1 MKYCSNCVTRFNDG
15 DSFCQ
20 NCGAPFSPA
29 LGVNVNQGAQVYSE
43 PKDYNLFTAWI
54 SMWKRAFDFK
64 GRSRRK
70 ELWLAILANIL
81 FSFGI
86 IIISVLLTGLI
97 LNVTDDTSIIG
108 VLLTMTIPIAIFTIY
123 WIAAFI
129 PGLSLAV
136 RRLHD
141 TDQSGK
147 FLLVAL
153 LGIIPI
159 VGWIVNIILLVN
171 FCTEGDLRTNKYGP
185 SPK

>member
-1 MKYCSNCVTRFNDG
+1 MKYCSKCGTRFNDG

-70 ELWLAILANIL
+70 EYWLAAIANALFYSLAVFIIFILGIMITGTTNSGGSALPYIVL
-81 FSFGI
+81 AFS
-86 IIISVLLTGLI
+86 
-97 LNVTDDTSIIG
+97 
-108 VLLTMTIPIAIFTIY
+108 TIY
-123 WIAAFI
+123 ILAAFI

-141 TDQSGK
+141 TNQSGK

-171 FCTEGDLRTNKYGP
+171 FCTEGDLRTNKDGP

>member
-1 MKYCSNCVTRFNDG
+1 MKYCSKCGTRFNDG

-70 ELWLAILANIL
+70 EYWLAAIANALFYSLAVSIIFILGIMITGATNSGGSALSYIVFAFSTIYILAAL
-81 FSFGI
+81 
-86 IIISVLLTGLI
+86 
-97 LNVTDDTSIIG
+97 
-108 VLLTMTIPIAIFTIY
+108 
-123 WIAAFI
+123 I

-141 TDQSGK
+141 TNRSGWWI
-147 FLLVAL
+147 FIALIPLIGAISLLV
-153 LGIIPI
+153 
-159 VGWIVNIILLVN
+159 
-171 FCTEGDLRTNKYGP
+171 FYCTEGDLRPNKYGP

>member
-1 MKYCSNCVTRFNDG
+1 MKYCSKCGTRFSDG

-70 ELWLAILANIL
+70 EYWLAAIANALFYSLAVFIIFILGIMITGTTNSEGSALPYIVL
-81 FSFGI
+81 AFS
-86 IIISVLLTGLI
+86 
-97 LNVTDDTSIIG
+97 
-108 VLLTMTIPIAIFTIY
+108 TIY
-123 WIAAFI
+123 ILAAFI

>member
-1 MKYCSNCVTRFNDG
+1 MKYCSKCGTRFNDG
-15 DSFCQ
+15 DNFCQ
-20 NCGAPFSPA
+20 NCGAPFSPS

-81 FSFGI
+81 FTFGAMM
-86 IIISVLLTGLI
+86 VNDLLTSLI
-97 LNVTDDTSIIG
+97 SSVTGDTSIISFMSSI
-108 VLLTMTIPIAIFTIY
+108 LSPIFTIY
-123 WIAAFI
+123 GLAAFI
-129 PGLSLAV
+129 AGLSLEV

-141 TDQSGK
+141 TNRSGWWI
-147 FLLVAL
+147 FIALIPLIGAISLLV
-153 LGIIPI
+153 
-159 VGWIVNIILLVN
+159 
-171 FCTEGDLRTNKYGP
+171 FYCTEGDLGPNKYGP

>member
-1 MKYCSNCVTRFNDG
+1 MKYCSNCGTRFNDG

-43 PKDYNLFTAWI
+43 PKDYNLFTAWV

-70 ELWLAILANIL
+70 EYWLAALANALFYSLAVFIIFIL
-81 FSFGI
+81 GIMITGTTNSGGSALPYIVFAFS
-86 IIISVLLTGLI
+86 
-97 LNVTDDTSIIG
+97 
-108 VLLTMTIPIAIFTIY
+108 TIY
-123 WIAAFI
+123 ILAAFI

>member
-1 MKYCSNCVTRFNDG
+1 MKYCSKCGTRFSDG

-70 ELWLAILANIL
+70 EYWLAAIANALFYFLAVSIIFILGIMITGATNSGGSALPYIVFAFSTIYILAAL
-81 FSFGI
+81 
-86 IIISVLLTGLI
+86 
-97 LNVTDDTSIIG
+97 
-108 VLLTMTIPIAIFTIY
+108 
-123 WIAAFI
+123 I

-141 TDQSGK
+141 TNQSGK
-147 FLLVAL
+147 FLFVAL

-159 VGWIVNIILLVN
+159 VGWIANIILLVN
-171 FCTEGDLRTNKYGP
+171 FCTEGDLRPNKYGP

>member
-1 MKYCSNCVTRFNDG
+1 MKYCSKCGTRFNDG

-70 ELWLAILANIL
+70 EYWLAAIANALFYFLAVSIIFILGIMITGATNSGGNALPYIVLAFSTIYILAAL
-81 FSFGI
+81 
-86 IIISVLLTGLI
+86 
-97 LNVTDDTSIIG
+97 
-108 VLLTMTIPIAIFTIY
+108 
-123 WIAAFI
+123 I

-141 TDQSGK
+141 TNQSGK
-147 FLLVAL
+147 FLFVAL

-159 VGWIVNIILLVN
+159 VGWIANIILLVN
-171 FCTEGDLRTNKYGP
+171 FCTEGDLRPNKYGP

>member
-1 MKYCSNCVTRFNDG
+1 MKYCSKFGTRFSDG

-29 LGVNVNQGAQVYSE
+29 LGVNVNQCAQVYSE

-70 ELWLAILANIL
+70 EYWLAAIANALFYSLAVSIIFILGIMITGATNSGGSALPYIVFAFSTIYILAAL
-81 FSFGI
+81 
-86 IIISVLLTGLI
+86 
-97 LNVTDDTSIIG
+97 
-108 VLLTMTIPIAIFTIY
+108 
-123 WIAAFI
+123 I

-141 TDQSGK
+141 TNQSGK
-147 FLLVAL
+147 FLFVAL

-159 VGWIVNIILLVN
+159 VGWIANIILLVN
-171 FCTEGDLRTNKYGP
+171 FCTEGDLRPNKYGP

>member
-1 MKYCSNCVTRFNDG
+1 MKYCSKCGTRFSDG
-15 DSFCQ
+15 DNFCQ

-70 ELWLAILANIL
+70 EYWLAAIANALFYFLAVSIIFILGIMITGATNSGGSALPYIVFAFSTIYILAAL
-81 FSFGI
+81 
-86 IIISVLLTGLI
+86 
-97 LNVTDDTSIIG
+97 
-108 VLLTMTIPIAIFTIY
+108 
-123 WIAAFI
+123 I

-141 TDQSGK
+141 TNQSGK
-147 FLLVAL
+147 FLFVAL

-159 VGWIVNIILLVN
+159 VGWIANIILLVN
-171 FCTEGDLRTNKYGP
+171 FCTEGDLRPNKYGP

>member
-1 MKYCSNCVTRFNDG
+1 MKYCSNCGTRFNDG

-70 ELWLAILANIL
+70 EYWLAAIANALFYSLAVFIIFILGIMITGTTNSGESALPYIVFA
-81 FSFGI
+81 FS
-86 IIISVLLTGLI
+86 
-97 LNVTDDTSIIG
+97 
-108 VLLTMTIPIAIFTIY
+108 TIY
-123 WIAAFI
+123 ILAAFI

>member
-1 MKYCSNCVTRFNDG
+1 MKYCSNCGTRFNDG

-43 PKDYNLFTAWI
+43 PKDYNLFTAWV

-70 ELWLAILANIL
+70 EYWLAAIANALFYSLAVFIIFILGIMITGTTNSGESALPYIVFA
-81 FSFGI
+81 FS
-86 IIISVLLTGLI
+86 
-97 LNVTDDTSIIG
+97 
-108 VLLTMTIPIAIFTIY
+108 TIY
-123 WIAAFI
+123 ILAAFI

-141 TDQSGK
+141 TNQSGK

>member
-1 MKYCSNCVTRFNDG
+1 MKYCSNCGTRFNDG

-70 ELWLAILANIL
+70 EYWLAALANALFYSLAVSIVFIL
-81 FSFGI
+81 GIMITGATNSGERALPYIVLAFS
-86 IIISVLLTGLI
+86 
-97 LNVTDDTSIIG
+97 
-108 VLLTMTIPIAIFTIY
+108 TIY
-123 WIAAFI
+123 ILAAFI

-141 TDQSGK
+141 TNQSGK

>member
-1 MKYCSNCVTRFNDG
+1 MKYCSKCGTRFNDG

-70 ELWLAILANIL
+70 EYWLAAIANALFYSLAVFIIFILGIMITGTTNSGESALPYIVFA
-81 FSFGI
+81 FS
-86 IIISVLLTGLI
+86 
-97 LNVTDDTSIIG
+97 
-108 VLLTMTIPIAIFTIY
+108 TIY
-123 WIAAFI
+123 ILAAFI

>member
-1 MKYCSNCVTRFNDG
+1 MKYCSNCGTRFNDG

-43 PKDYNLFTAWI
+43 PKDYNLFTAWV

-70 ELWLAILANIL
+70 EYWLAAIANALFYSLAVFIIFILGIMITGTTNSGESALPYIVFA
-81 FSFGI
+81 FS
-86 IIISVLLTGLI
+86 
-97 LNVTDDTSIIG
+97 
-108 VLLTMTIPIAIFTIY
+108 TIY
-123 WIAAFI
+123 ILAAFI

>member
-1 MKYCSNCVTRFNDG
+1 MKYCSKCGTRFNDG

-70 ELWLAILANIL
+70 EYWLAAIANALLYSLAVSIIFILGIMITGATNSGGSALPYIVFAFSTIYILAAL
-81 FSFGI
+81 
-86 IIISVLLTGLI
+86 
-97 LNVTDDTSIIG
+97 
-108 VLLTMTIPIAIFTIY
+108 
-123 WIAAFI
+123 I

-141 TDQSGK
+141 TNQSGK
-147 FLLVAL
+147 FLFVAL

-159 VGWIVNIILLVN
+159 VGWIANIILLVN
-171 FCTEGDLRTNKYGP
+171 FCTEGDLRPNKYGP

>member
-1 MKYCSNCVTRFNDG
+1 MKYCSKCGTRFNDG

-43 PKDYNLFTAWI
+43 PKDYNLFTAWV

-70 ELWLAILANIL
+70 EYWLAAIANALFYSLAVFIIFILGIMITGTTNSGESALPYIVFA
-81 FSFGI
+81 FS
-86 IIISVLLTGLI
+86 
-97 LNVTDDTSIIG
+97 
-108 VLLTMTIPIAIFTIY
+108 TIY
-123 WIAAFI
+123 ILAAFI
-129 PGLSLAV
+129 PGLSLEV

-141 TDQSGK
+141 TNRSGWWI
-147 FLLVAL
+147 FIALIPFIGAISLLV
-153 LGIIPI
+153 
-159 VGWIVNIILLVN
+159 
-171 FCTEGDLRTNKYGP
+171 FYCTEGDLGPNKYGP

>member
-1 MKYCSNCVTRFNDG
+1 MKYCSKCGTRFSDG

-43 PKDYNLFTAWI
+43 PKDYNLFTAWV

-70 ELWLAILANIL
+70 EYWLAALANIL
-81 FSFGI
+81 LTFGAMI
-86 IIISVLLTGLI
+86 IFAILTGMI
-97 LNVTDDTSIIG
+97 ANATATDDTSIIY
-108 VLLTMTIPIAIFTIY
+108 VPIAIFTIY
-123 WIAAFI
+123 WLAALI
-129 PGLSLAV
+129 PGLALAV

-141 TDQSGK
+141 TNHSGK
-147 FLLVAL
+147 FLFVGL
-153 LGIIPI
+153 LGIIPL
-159 VGWIVNIILLVN
+159 VGSMIASIILLVLY
-171 FCTEGDLRTNKYGP
+171 CTEGDLGSNYYGP

>member
-1 MKYCSNCVTRFNDG
+1 MKYCSNCGTRFNDG

-43 PKDYNLFTAWI
+43 PKDYNLFTAWV

-70 ELWLAILANIL
+70 EYWLAAIANALFYSLAVFIIFILGIMITGTTNSGGSALPYIVL
-81 FSFGI
+81 AFS
-86 IIISVLLTGLI
+86 
-97 LNVTDDTSIIG
+97 
-108 VLLTMTIPIAIFTIY
+108 TIY
-123 WIAAFI
+123 ILAAFI